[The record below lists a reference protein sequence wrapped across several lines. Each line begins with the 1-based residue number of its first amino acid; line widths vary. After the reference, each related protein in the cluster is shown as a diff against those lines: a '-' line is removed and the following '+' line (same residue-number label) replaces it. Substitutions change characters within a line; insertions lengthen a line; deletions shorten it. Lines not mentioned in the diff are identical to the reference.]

1 MCTFILLLFHTKLL
15 HKLQFIFRCT
25 RFRFGPLKSEQI
37 LPRLKHVAESENVSL
52 TRDGEKALI
61 SLSGGDMRKVKK
73 PLYWLSKSTFYL
85 GRLKIHKD

>member
-1 MCTFILLLFHTKLL
+1 M
-15 HKLQFIFRCT
+15 
-25 RFRFGPLKSEQI
+25 
-37 LPRLKHVAESENVSL
+37 PRLKHVAESENVSL